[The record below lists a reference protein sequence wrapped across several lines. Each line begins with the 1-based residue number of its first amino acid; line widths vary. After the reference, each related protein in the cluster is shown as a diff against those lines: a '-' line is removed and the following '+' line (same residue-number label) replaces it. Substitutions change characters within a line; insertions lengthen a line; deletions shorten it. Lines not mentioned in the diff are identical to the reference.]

1 MWKAASTWVHRR
13 SGLVLATAAL
23 ASLAVL
29 SPAAAEENR
38 QSRPPA
44 GVTLV
49 AVSPTSASLSWK
61 APKRNR
67 RVGQVAGYGLYL
79 NGTRVATTN
88 ELRYTFGGLNC
99 GTTYALGVDSYVA
112 SGRRSDV
119 VTLTASTAS
128 CAPAPRDT
136 SPPSPPS
143 GVTQTAA
150 TANAISLAWNASAD
164 DVGVAGYG
172 AYQAVARVGTT
183 AKTGYTFVNL
193 ACGSTYTL
201 GVDSF
206 DAAGNR
212 STIVSARASTA
223 ACQSASASPPPP
235 SPPPPPPPSPPPSPP
250 PTSPTY
256 TIPASIAADCSKDV
270 TAELQS
276 WINSVANGSTLVFGT
291 GACYRLEGTLL
302 MQGRSG
308 LTFDG
313 KGSTLRASTVG
324 DGHRSNLRFK
334 DGGGHAVRGFT
345 IEGGYT
351 KAGTHDTSLQWSH
364 GIDSVGAQGL
374 VVENV
379 TIRNVGGDCV
389 YLGLGSQ
396 RTVDA
401 VVRNVTCQGT
411 GRNGVSFVA
420 ANRSR
425 VEGGSYSAIGFIA
438 FDVEPND
445 IVGFGVDGATVDG
458 PTVGS
463 YYLDVAMVI
472 GSAPISNITF
482 SNIKV
487 TAAKGARFRVLTPT
501 TMRRTNIAF
510 IGNTANSTRSGDA
523 IYVERTDNV
532 ATTGNMLPTTGVL
545 LRCGSVT
552 GLTFSGN
559 TPNTTGG
566 C

>member
-1 MWKAASTWVHRR
+1 MWKAVSTWIHSRT
-13 SGLVLATAAL
+13 GPVLAAATV

-29 SPAAAEENR
+29 SPSAAEANK
-38 QSRPPA
+38 QPRPPV
-44 GVTLV
+44 GVIVT
-49 AVSPTSASLSWK
+49 AVSPTSASLSWNT
-61 APKRNR
+61 PKRNR
-67 RVGQVAGYGLYL
+67 RIGEVAGYGLYL

-88 ELRYTFGGLNC
+88 ELHYTFSGLNC
-99 GTTYALGVDSYVA
+99 GTTYSLGVDSYVA
-112 SGRRSDV
+112 SGRRSEV
-119 VTLTASTAS
+119 VTLSTSTAL
-128 CAPAPRDT
+128 CTPAPAPRDT

-143 GVTQTAA
+143 GVIQTAA
-150 TANAISLAWNASAD
+150 NANAISLAWNPSTD

-172 AYQAVARVGTT
+172 AYQTVAKIGTT
-183 AKTGYTFVNL
+183 AETRYTFVNL
-193 ACGSTYTL
+193 SCGTRYTL
-201 GVDSF
+201 GIDSF

-212 STIVSARASTA
+212 STIVTTSASTA
-223 ACQSASASPPPP
+223 ACPSSS
-235 SPPPPPPPSPPPSPP
+235 SPPPPPP
-250 PTSPTY
+250 THT
-256 TIPASIAADCSKDV
+256 TPASIAADCSKDV

-302 MQGRSG
+302 IHGRSG
-308 LTFDG
+308 LTFVG
-313 KGSTLRASTVG
+313 NGSTLRGSTVG
-324 DGHRSNLRFK
+324 DGHRSSLRFK
-334 DGGGHAVRGFT
+334 DGGGHAVRGFM

-351 KAGTHDTSLQWSH
+351 KSGTHDTSVQWSH

-379 TIRNVGGDCV
+379 AIRNVGGDCV

-425 VEGGSYSAIGFIA
+425 VEGGSYSGIGLVA

-445 IVGFGVDGATVDG
+445 LAGFGVDGATVDG
-458 PTVGS
+458 ATVGS
-463 YYLDVAMVI
+463 YDLDVAMVM
-472 GSAPISNITF
+472 GRAPISNITF
-482 SNIKV
+482 ANIKV
-487 TAAKGARFRVLTPT
+487 TAAKGGRFRVLTPT
-501 TMRRTNIAF
+501 TMRRTKIAF
-510 IGNTANSTRSGDA
+510 IGNTAHSTRSGDA
-523 IYVERTDNV
+523 LYVERTDNV
-532 ATTGNMLPTTGVL
+532 VINSNVLPSTGVL
-545 LRCGSVT
+545 LRCSSVT

-559 TPNTTGG
+559 TPNTTSG